1 MIRILLMMLLAT
13 AFALPAHA
21 AVFWDK
27 PALLKSFFATSE
39 RVTFKR
45 VVLTP
50 GQIDAV
56 RKRLGQTPAPQ
67 LTVYYGMTKGRIDGM
82 ALIDNELGQ
91 HEPITFGVL
100 ISPEGVLSRLEVMVY
115 REAYG
120 DDVCENRFRK
130 QFQGKTARDPVKHG
144 QDIVAIA
151 GATISSKSLATG
163 AKRALVLL
171 DELVIRPGIGK
182 VLQADRTTAGPV
194 PAQASTK

>member
-1 MIRILLMMLLAT
+1 MIRILLMTLLAT

-21 AVFWDK
+21 AVYWDK

-45 VVLTP
+45 LALTP
-50 GQIDAV
+50 GQVDAV
-56 RKRLGQTPAPQ
+56 RKRLGQAPAPQ
-67 LTVYYGMTKGRIDGM
+67 LTVYYGLSKGRIDGM
-82 ALIDNELGQ
+82 AIIDDELGQ

-100 ISPEGVLSRLEVMVY
+100 LSPEGVLSRLEVMVY

-120 DDVCENRFRK
+120 DDVCESRFRK
-130 QFQGKTARDPVKHG
+130 QFQGKTARDPVKQG
-144 QDIVAIA
+144 RDIVAIA

-171 DELVIRPGIGK
+171 DELVVQPGVDK
-182 VLQADRTTAGPV
+182 VLQPAKATAGPAA
-194 PAQASTK
+194 AQGVN